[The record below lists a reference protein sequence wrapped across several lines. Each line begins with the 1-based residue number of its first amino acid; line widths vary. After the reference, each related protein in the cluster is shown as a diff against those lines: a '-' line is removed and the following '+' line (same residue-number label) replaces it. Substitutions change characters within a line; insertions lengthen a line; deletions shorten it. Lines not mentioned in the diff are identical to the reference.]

1 MQPASRQEHP
11 LIIRNLGL
19 VPYSTVWEHMR
30 EFTDQRDQHTA
41 DEIWLVQHPPV
52 FTLGQAGKPEHLLH
66 PGDIPVVQS
75 DRGGQ
80 VTYHGPGQLI
90 GYLLL
95 DLRRAKLG
103 VRQLVT
109 LIEQSI
115 IALLDQYGIEA
126 AARPEAPGVYVG
138 QAKVAAL
145 GLRVRHGCSFH
156 GLSLNVDMDLEP
168 FSRINPCGYPGM
180 AVTQLSAL
188 GAPRDISRVA
198 ADLVQQINLRLG
210 YTLLDSGADPIQE
223 TI

>member
-1 MQPASRQEHP
+1 MQPTPRQEHP
-11 LIIRNLGL
+11 LIIRHLGL
-19 VPYSTVWEHMR
+19 EPYSDVWTRMR
-30 EFTDQRDQHTA
+30 EFTDQRNENTA

-52 FTLGQAGKPEHLLH
+52 FTLGQAGKPEHLIN

-95 DLRRAKLG
+95 DLKRAKLG

-115 IALLDQYGIEA
+115 IALLKGYGIEA
-126 AARPEAPGVYVG
+126 EARPKAPGVYVG
-138 QAKVAAL
+138 EAKVAAL
-145 GLRVRHGCSFH
+145 DLRVRHGCSFD
-156 GLSLNVDMDLEP
+156 GLSLNVDMNLEP

-180 AVTQLSAL
+180 AVTQLSEL
-188 GAPRDISRVA
+188 NAPRDINQVA
-198 ADLVQQINLRLG
+198 RDLVQQINTRLG
-210 YTLLDSGADPIQE
+210 YTLLDSGAEPTQG
-223 TI
+223 TT